1 MAEKQKIIN
10 IAVIAHV
17 DAGKSTLVNTLSS
30 AKPKIGNYPFTT
42 LEPSVGVVPYRDNR
56 SFVIADIPGI
66 IEGAS
71 EGRGLGLRFLRH
83 IERNSLLLFMVAADS
98 DDVAATYEILLNE
111 LRLYNPELLDKDRI
125 LVVTKNDLLDDELR
139 ADIEKTLPK
148 DVPHTFISAVTG
160 DGLMH
165 LKDMI
170 WEALNREI

>member
-1 MAEKQKIIN
+1 LSA
-10 IAVIAHV
+10 AH
-17 DAGKSTLVNTLSS
+17 
-30 AKPKIGNYPFTT
+30 PKIADYAFTT
-42 LEPSVGVVPYRDNR
+42 LEPSLGIVSYRDNR

-66 IEGAS
+66 IEGAH
-71 EGRGLGLRFLRH
+71 EGKGLGLRFLRH
-83 IERNSLLLFMVAADS
+83 IERNSMLLFMVAADS

-170 WEALNREI
+170 WEALNRVI